1 MPDSQVVIN
10 RTRATVTFVFFIIS
24 AYFIYHIL
32 SGERGLL
39 SYMRLSKEL
48 EEKKIIFNQLQEER
62 INLEKK
68 VALMD
73 NKNIDQDMLDELA
86 RKNLG
91 LMSKDEEVWIIEE
104 EK

>member
-10 RTRATVTFVFFIIS
+10 RTRATIVFILFTIS

-32 SGERGLL
+32 TGDRGLL
-39 SYMRLSKEL
+39 SYIRLSKEL
-48 EEKKIIFNQLQEER
+48 EEKKAILSDLQEER
-62 INLEKK
+62 TNLEKK

-104 EK
+104 DK